1 LIVEEEASVAVQ
13 DEVTRDWKSMMLVQ
27 TCIALDPQKWKRRRE
42 LTAGPPLAALLQQIE
57 TELH

>member
-1 LIVEEEASVAVQ
+1 LIIEEEASVAVQ
-13 DEVTRDWKSMMLVQ
+13 DEVTRDWVIEQ

-42 LTAGPPLAALLQQIE
+42 LTAGAPLAALLQQIE